1 MIDHHIRKA
10 AEQGDADAQFNL
22 GAMYA
27 NGAGAELDIV
37 EAVNWY
43 RKAAEQ
49 GNSAAQFNLG
59 VSYRDGLGVQRERCV
74 AA

>member
-10 AEQGDADAQFNL
+10 AEQGDAEAQFNL

-37 EAVNWY
+37 EAV
-43 RKAAEQ
+43 
-49 GNSAAQFNLG
+49 
-59 VSYRDGLGVQRERCV
+59 
-74 AA
+74 